1 MWSQIAPYLGT
12 GGAVSVLAWIA
23 YRLHLDAV
31 SAERRRADDWKTAA
45 EAAQARADLKEQQ
58 MGILLGRTREPPS

>member
-1 MWSQIAPYLGT
+1 MWSSIAPILGT
-12 GGAVSVLAWIA
+12 GGAVSVLAWVA

-31 SAERRRADDWKTAA
+31 LAERRRADDWKTAA

-58 MGILLGRTREPPS
+58 MGILLGRIREPTA